1 MTIISHNLLGSYI
14 TYIDNVTYSHNK
26 KKLKLLFLGLNNKKW
41 KNSSKFNGEHPFIF
55 LFKNSTKIYFF
66 KLI

>member
-26 KKLKLLFLGLNNKKW
+26 KKLKLLFLGLNNKK
-41 KNSSKFNGEHPFIF
+41 
-55 LFKNSTKIYFF
+55 
-66 KLI
+66 